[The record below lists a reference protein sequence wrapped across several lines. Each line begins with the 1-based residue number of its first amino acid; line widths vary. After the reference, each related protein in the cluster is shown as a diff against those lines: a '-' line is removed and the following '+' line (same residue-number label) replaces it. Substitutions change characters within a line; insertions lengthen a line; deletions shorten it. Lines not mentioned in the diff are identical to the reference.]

1 MNEQSFGLYIHVP
14 YCVHKCGYCDF
25 NSHPIKRD
33 EMETYVSALIKEM
46 THYSQKFSSAGTV
59 NSIFLGGG
67 TPTTLSA
74 TQLARILEECKK
86 QFNIAEDAEITL
98 EANPATIGS
107 DQLKSI
113 RQAGYNR
120 ISIGVQSFD
129 EEELKLLDRAHGV
142 EEIHCTV
149 DRARESGFSNL
160 SLDLMFAIPDQTLD
174 GWGNNLRQALVK
186 KPEHLSTYN
195 LTIEKETSFGK
206 LQSSGKL
213 VMPDED
219 HQLELFKRT
228 IDFLKE
234 NGFHHYEISNFA
246 RPGKECR
253 HNITYWQNSNTLGL
267 GAGASFYMNGI
278 RSKNTNVPTSYIREI
293 NKKHTAVE
301 YSESLRP
308 RQAMGETLMLGLR
321 MLKGISIMKFEDR
334 FQTSIKS
341 IYGGVIA
348 SLKEK
353 ELITIEQG
361 QLRLSKKGL
370 FLANSVIL
378 EFI

>member
-1 MNEQSFGLYIHVP
+1 
-14 YCVHKCGYCDF
+14 
-25 NSHPIKRD
+25 
-33 EMETYVSALIKEM
+33 METYVSALIKEM

-278 RSKNTNVPTSYIREI
+278 RSKNTNLPTNYIREI

-301 YSESLRP
+301 FSESLRP

-341 IYGGVIA
+341 IYGDVIA